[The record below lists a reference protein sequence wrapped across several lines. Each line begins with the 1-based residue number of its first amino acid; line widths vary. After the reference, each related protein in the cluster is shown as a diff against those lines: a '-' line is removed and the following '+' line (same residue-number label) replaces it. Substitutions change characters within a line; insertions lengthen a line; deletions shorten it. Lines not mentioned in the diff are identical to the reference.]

1 MKYSCLARVFLG
13 KRRRK
18 KNNFKNQGSSSGIKP
33 EELLWFYLSILFYSN
48 KKSFFCTIFQKQ
60 EIFSSPF
67 SNESTFLK
75 EKAGIQS
82 PLFSCFFFKFCKWFT
97 TFSFFG
103 WKKMYKSKMS
113 KQKKIFMKQKTEKR
127 KKISSI
133 WTKFFL
139 KEPLWKIIFC
149 KKFFKKLFICLFCAS
164 PIYIFCL
171 FSIFF

>member
-1 MKYSCLARVFLG
+1 LKYSCLARVFLG

-18 KNNFKNQGSSSGIKP
+18 KNDFKNQGSSSGIKP

-82 PLFSCFFFKFCKWFT
+82 PLFSRFFFQILQMIYN
-97 TFSFFG
+97 SFFF
-103 WKKMYKSKMS
+103 WLKKNV
-113 KQKKIFMKQKTEKR
+113 
-127 KKISSI
+127 
-133 WTKFFL
+133 
-139 KEPLWKIIFC
+139 
-149 KKFFKKLFICLFCAS
+149 
-164 PIYIFCL
+164 
-171 FSIFF
+171 